1 MNWLAIKKQRRRVNT
16 GDTLLLLLP
25 ILIKLDGLGI
35 VRLGMDG
42 GVKSHPI

>member
-1 MNWLAIKKQRRRVNT
+1 MNWLATKKKRRVNS
-16 GDTLLLLLP
+16 GNTLLLLLP
-25 ILIKLDGLGI
+25 ILIKLDVLGI